1 MQLKKVKDRNLRNNR
16 ALCSREWGNLS
27 KSLFRH
33 QPFRKAETPQQ
44 KEEELTHNTIFNKTV
59 K

>member
-33 QPFRKAETPQQ
+33 QPFRKAETPQ
-44 KEEELTHNTIFNKTV
+44 
-59 K
+59 